1 MSPVPDT
8 QLERQGR
15 RLTGSGVRWLLAGTL
30 LGVPGVVLVVV
41 GLVVAIRWMWPVGI
55 ALLLLASVPLF
66 VAFALL
72 SSGAVSRW
80 AARRKLF
87 A

>member
-1 MSPVPDT
+1 MSPVQDP

-15 RLTGSGVRWLLAGTL
+15 RLTGSGLRWLITGAVLAI
-30 LGVPGVVLVVV
+30 PGLVMVVV
-41 GLVVAIRWMWPVGI
+41 GLIAAIRWMWPVGI
-55 ALLLLASVPLF
+55 ALLLSSVPLF
-66 VAFALL
+66 VAFSLL

>member
-1 MSPVPDT
+1 MNPVQEP

-15 RLTGSGVRWLLAGTL
+15 RLTGSGGRWLAIGALLAI
-30 LGVPGVVLVVV
+30 PGIVLVVV
-41 GLVVAIRWMWPVGI
+41 GLVVGIRWMWPVGI
-55 ALLLLASVPLF
+55 ALLLLASIPLV
-66 VAFALL
+66 VAFSLL

-80 AARRKLF
+80 AAKRKMF